1 MTEVAKPAQATG
13 TVSEKAAAQAAP
25 LPDPPAT
32 AAAAPPSPAPPAPAA
47 GPRPR
52 PAATP
57 IPVGQVEWL
66 LATASRAPSIHN
78 TQPWRFRVGEDAIEL
93 HSDPD
98 SRLRVD
104 RGGREMLISCGAAL
118 FGLRLAVR
126 GLGYLP
132 QVDLFPDEARPDL
145 IARVML
151 GQAVAATER
160 EQRMLAAVPH
170 RHTHRGAFDQGEL
183 PAGLLPGLQHDALT
197 EGATLAVVGGP
208 TAYPKL
214 AALVADAARV
224 QAVNP
229 IVREEVLRW
238 SRLAGSRA
246 RDGVP
251 ALAFPQAAE
260 PGPGRLTPRDFDLGR
275 HVGRLS
281 APGPAG
287 PPPPATAVLL
297 TAGDSRADWLHAG
310 QALYRLLI
318 HAATAWVFASLH
330 SQALEVPLMRE
341 LIQTRLALPGHPQM
355 LLQFGRAGT
364 SLATARRSVPDSLI

>member
-1 MTEVAKPAQATG
+1 
-13 TVSEKAAAQAAP
+13 
-25 LPDPPAT
+25 
-32 AAAAPPSPAPPAPAA
+32 
-47 GPRPR
+47 
-52 PAATP
+52 
-57 IPVGQVEWL
+57 
-66 LATASRAPSIHN
+66 
-78 TQPWRFRVGEDAIEL
+78 
-93 HSDPD
+93 
-98 SRLRVD
+98 
-104 RGGREMLISCGAAL
+104 MLISCGAAL

-330 SQALEVPLMRE
+330 SQALEVPLLRE

-355 LLQFGRAGT
+355 LLQFGRART

>member
-1 MTEVAKPAQATG
+1 MRDSSDSVTATTAGQAQVLAG
-13 TVSEKAAAQAAP
+13 HARF
-25 LPDPPAT
+25 LIT
-32 AAAAPPSPAPPAPAA
+32 AAA
-47 GPRPR
+47 
-52 PAATP
+52 
-57 IPVGQVEWL
+57 
-66 LATASRAPSIHN
+66 RAPSVHN

-330 SQALEVPLMRE
+330 SQALEVPLLRE

-355 LLQFGRAGT
+355 LLQFGRART

>member
-1 MTEVAKPAQATG
+1 MTEVAKPAQTTG
-13 TVSEKAAAQAAP
+13 TTSGNAAQAAP
-25 LPDPPAT
+25 PPQP
-32 AAAAPPSPAPPAPAA
+32 AAAP
-47 GPRPR
+47 RP
-52 PAATP
+52 ATP
-57 IPVGQVEWL
+57 IPVGQLEWL

-78 TQPWRFRVGEDAIEL
+78 TQPWRFRVGEDEIEL
-93 HSDPD
+93 HADPD
-98 SRLRVD
+98 SRLRTD

-132 QVDLFPDEARPDL
+132 EVDLLPDESHPNL
-145 IARVML
+145 IARVTL
-151 GQAVAATER
+151 GQAVAVTDR
-160 EQRMLAAVPH
+160 EKRLLAAIPH
-170 RHTHRGAFDQGEL
+170 RHTHRGAFDEGEL

-208 TAYPKL
+208 AAYPKL

-229 IVREEVLRW
+229 VVREEVLHW
-238 SRLAGSRA
+238 SRVAGSRA

-251 ALAFPQAAE
+251 ALAFPQTADAA
-260 PGPGRLTPRDFDLGR
+260 PGRLTPRDFDLGR
-275 HVGRLS
+275 HVGRLP

-287 PPPPATAVLL
+287 PPPAATAVLL
-297 TAGDSRADWLHAG
+297 TPGDSRADWVHAG

-318 HAATAWVFASLH
+318 HAATGWVFASLQ

-341 LIQTRLALPGHPQM
+341 LIQTRLALPGYPQM
-355 LLQFGRAGT
+355 LLQFGRAST
-364 SLATARRSVPDSLI
+364 SLATARRAVPDSLI

>member
-1 MTEVAKPAQATG
+1 MTEVAKPAQTTG
-13 TVSEKAAAQAAP
+13 TGSKQTAARATTP
-25 LPDPPAT
+25 PDRST
-32 AAAAPPSPAPPAPAA
+32 AAAAAT
-47 GPRPR
+47 PRR

-246 RDGVP
+246 RVPRP

-330 SQALEVPLMRE
+330 SQALEVPLLRE

-355 LLQFGRAGT
+355 LLQFGRART